1 MVNMKSLCENISKQ
15 THGKIPKFSR
25 NITEHLIGKG
35 TLLLHQRYFI
45 VIVLF

>member
-25 NITEHLIGKG
+25 NIQQNTEANRLCQGLG
-35 TLLLHQRYFI
+35 SLS
-45 VIVLF
+45 